1 MTSFRIEQLT
11 LDAAALTAW
20 AESDA
25 KHRNWPIVYT
35 LNGEDAIYI
44 GESVNAVGRLR
55 QHLESPLKR
64 ELSSVRV
71 VVDDHFNKSACLD
84 LESHLIRLVAGD
96 GKFQL
101 INRNVGITDANYY
114 RRGQYRQA
122 FSEVFEQLRALG
134 VLSRPVKEIE
144 ASDLFKL
151 SPFKALTPD
160 QAIAVED
167 ILDGLFTD
175 IAMGVRS
182 RMLIEGEPG
191 TGKTVV
197 AIYLTKVLSDV
208 RSGEMLD
215 EPDEDMVLSKFFTRG
230 YSDMLDEFRI
240 GLVVPQQSLRESIRG
255 VFTKTPGLDR
265 LMVLSP
271 FDVGLSEHHFDLLIV
286 DEAHRLNQRA
296 NQSSGVNNKR
306 FADINLKLFG
316 EDDKSR
322 TQIDWINAMSDSQ
335 IFLVDEAQ
343 SVRPADVSKE
353 TLASLAQTIPEWRR
367 YPLTSQMRVR
377 AGDDYVGY
385 VRRVISTDPPAPR
398 SFDGY
403 EIWMFDNLGDML
415 EALRDRDREHGLGR
429 ALAGYAWPWKS
440 KKDKRAF
447 DIELDGQR
455 LRWNSTERDWVN
467 SPRAADEVGSIHTI
481 QGYDLNYAGVIIG
494 NDLRYDPQAG
504 RIYFDRDSYFDTKG
518 KENNASRGITYT
530 DADLLKFV
538 ENIYAV
544 LMTRGMRGT
553 FVYACDPPLRDYLRR
568 FLPHDLGR
576 RAAASTAH
584 PTDTVR
590 ACPTLTD

>member
-1 MTSFRIEQLT
+1 MTNFRIEQLT
-11 LDAAALTAW
+11 LDAGELTAW
-20 AESDA
+20 ADSDG
-25 KHRNWPIVYT
+25 KHRNWPVVYT
-35 LNGEDAIYI
+35 LNGEGEIYI

-55 QHLESPLKR
+55 QHLDSPLKR
-64 ELSSVRV
+64 QLSLVRV
-71 VVDDHFNKSACLD
+71 VVDDQFNKSACLD

-96 GKFQL
+96 GKYRL
-101 INRNVGITDANYY
+101 INRNVGITDADYY
-114 RRGQYRQA
+114 RRDQYRRA
-122 FSEVFEQLRALG
+122 FADVFEELKALG

-151 SPFKALTPD
+151 SPFKALTSD

-175 IAMGVRS
+175 LAMGVRS
-182 RMLIEGEPG
+182 RMLIKGEPG

-197 AIYLTKVLSDV
+197 AIYLMKLLSDI
-208 RSGEMLD
+208 RSGEALD
-215 EPDEDMVLSKFFTRG
+215 EPDEDVVLSKFFTRS
-230 YSDMLDEFRI
+230 YTDMVDGFRI

-255 VFTKTPGLDR
+255 VFTKTPGLDKS
-265 LMVLSP
+265 MVLSP
-271 FDVGLSEHHFDLLIV
+271 FEVGLAEGHFDLLIV

-296 NQSSGVNNKR
+296 NQSSGVNNRR
-306 FADINLKLFG
+306 FADINRRLFD
-316 EDDKSR
+316 EDQASW

-353 TLASLAQTIPEWRR
+353 SLARLANSIPEWRR
-367 YPLTSQMRVR
+367 YTLTSQMRVH

-385 VRRVISTDPPAPR
+385 VRRLISPDPPAPR

-403 EIWMFDNLGDML
+403 EFWMFDNLGDMI
-415 EALRDRDREHGLGR
+415 EALRDRDNEYGLGR

-440 KKDKRAF
+440 KKEKAAF

-455 LRWNSTERDWVN
+455 LRWNSSERDWVN
-467 SPRAADEVGSIHTI
+467 SPRAKDEVGSIHTI

-494 NDLRYDPQAG
+494 KDLRYDPRAG
-504 RIYFDRDSYFDTKG
+504 QIYFDRASYFDTKG
-518 KENNASRGITYT
+518 KENNQSRGITYT

-553 FVYACDPPLRDYLRR
+553 FVYACDPALREYLRSFVPPAPATR
-568 FLPHDLGR
+568 GAPRSNQPQLP
-576 RAAASTAH
+576 A
-584 PTDTVR
+584 
-590 ACPTLTD
+590 